1 MLTGLLTFLSLVTCS
16 FRYLRIVYSVEL
28 LKSLA
33 EGCIFDG
40 MFFAEFG
47 ECHDIIIV
55 VTLCLSSIPP
65 RLRHGSD
72 DTSGDG
78 DDDDNDNCS

>member
-16 FRYLRIVYSVEL
+16 FRYLHIVYSVEL

-33 EGCIFDG
+33 EGFIFDG

-47 ECHDIIIV
+47 ECHDIIV